1 MLLHVE
7 RVMAGYGNGPNILNG
22 VSITLEQEK
31 TYCIIGPN
39 GAGKSTLLK
48 AICGLLRPRSGRVVF
63 QGEQL
68 NGLRPDQILR
78 RGICL
83 VPQDRSLFPDM
94 SVKENLLMGG
104 YILTRRAE
112 VERRM
117 EEVFELFPLL
127 KERLSQRARTLSG
140 GQQQMLSMGRALML
154 RPDLIMLDE
163 PTLGLA
169 PQLARQV
176 FDSIRALKATGLT
189 ILMVEQNARA
199 GLNCANYGYVLDLG
213 ENRFEGEAIE
223 LLNDPRIEDLYLGK
237 RRFLPDFCES

>member
-1 MLLHVE
+1 MLLDVE
-7 RVMAGYGNGPNILNG
+7 RVTAGYGSGPNILNG
-22 VSITLEQEK
+22 VSLALEREK

-48 AICGLLRPRSGRVVF
+48 AICGLLKPRTGRVIF

-68 NGLRPDQILR
+68 NRLRPDQILR
-78 RGICL
+78 RGICF

-112 VERRM
+112 LERRM
-117 EEVFELFPLL
+117 EEVFELFPILS
-127 KERLSQRARTLSG
+127 ERLSQRARTLSG

-154 RPDLIMLDE
+154 RPQVIMLDE

-176 FDSIRALKATGLT
+176 FDSIKALKAKGLT
-189 ILMVEQNARA
+189 ILMVEQNARG

-213 ENRFEGEAIE
+213 ENRFEGEASR
-223 LLNDPRIEDLYLGK
+223 LLSDPRIQDLYLGT
-237 RRFLPDFCES
+237 RRFLPESNER